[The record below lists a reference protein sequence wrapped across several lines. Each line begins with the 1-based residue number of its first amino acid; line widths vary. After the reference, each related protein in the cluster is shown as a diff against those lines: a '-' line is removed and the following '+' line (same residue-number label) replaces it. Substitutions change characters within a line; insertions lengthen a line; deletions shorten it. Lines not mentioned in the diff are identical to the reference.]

1 MPPAAIKITRRMT
14 SRWKPKASAAS
25 TYFSVII
32 QFRMHNSSRI
42 ILASSGSLVY
52 GIFGIVALVHSL
64 LKVAGIRQL
73 FLDRKQKDTKAG
85 GEKRFVFAPPT
96 LFLGTYWTVPFLCSI
111 R

>member
-1 MPPAAIKITRRMT
+1 
-14 SRWKPKASAAS
+14 
-25 TYFSVII
+25 
-32 QFRMHNSSRI
+32 MHNSSRI

-73 FLDRKQKDTKAG
+73 FSDHKQKDTKAG
-85 GEKRFVFAPPT
+85 GEKRFVLLHLLYFRD
-96 LFLGTYWTVPFLCSI
+96 LLDSPFLCFI

>member
-1 MPPAAIKITRRMT
+1 
-14 SRWKPKASAAS
+14 
-25 TYFSVII
+25 
-32 QFRMHNSSRI
+32 MHNSSRI

-73 FLDRKQKDTKAG
+73 FLDHKQKDTKAG
-85 GEKRFVFAPPT
+85 GEKRFF
-96 LFLGTYWTVPFLCSI
+96 LLHLLYLGTYWTVPFLCFI